1 MKEKQ
6 KKPNLK
12 KIKLKIDDKSRD
24 TSAFLKKYPEKKIT
38 VANKTTG
45 EKRYTENFLKFVRKR
60 VKRAPHQREL
70 WTEPDKVL
78 NINTGVFVKRST
90 YFRKG
95 GAVRGK

>member
-45 EKRYTENFLKFVRKR
+45 KKDTPRT
-60 VKRAPHQREL
+60 
-70 WTEPDKVL
+70 
-78 NINTGVFVKRST
+78 S
-90 YFRKG
+90 
-95 GAVRGK
+95 